1 LRKRGV
7 DVGFFE
13 FFKRRRNVE
22 NIKTEVDKT
31 HDSETGL
38 KIGQKLFA
46 QNGELVTVC
55 AIKEKTIIVEYKYKK
70 HERDKAVVGKTLFV
84 SNPLDRNLMQHQA
97 KVEEEKRQEQL
108 KLKQEIE
115 RLRLEQLELERKREE
130 ERKHQEQLELQK
142 KQEDKKRQERI
153 ALQRKHEEERKRLQ
167 RKKDA
172 ERRIQE
178 KIELEKKQEEERRV
192 QEQLRLKKI
201 KEIELSGGFKKN
213 VTPLYHD
220 IYGEGVFVEFD
231 STNNYIHVRFNSEAK
246 TTIFSYPDAIG
257 KHLFMQKTDKLLNRE
272 EFLKDP
278 KNEKEDLEEQ
288 QYFVRV
294 CEVADKNLK
303 SAREEESLM
312 KYGYNDFSDSYDSS
326 IYQKH
331 QIAIKEL
338 DLWREIRNNPYFARV
353 DHGENLKFYI
363 GKNAINNLVVDWRDK
378 ICNLYYQYNIY
389 IGNEEHNL
397 SLVRDF
403 EIISGIYRGFIDK
416 YSRKGD
422 YGASNIKDNVIS
434 DEFLIKVI
442 SANRGDKKTHDII
455 QTIQRNQ
462 YEIITYDALKS
473 MLVLG
478 CAGSGKTMIMLHRL
492 SYMVFNN
499 EDLDIKSIYIISPTR
514 LLNLENDELSRT
526 LKIDLANRLAIG
538 LFNASLI
545 RQYYNQNDI
554 FNSLDLRKIISN
566 SFIDADFIKLVYSDS
581 FIKAFK
587 RDIIAIVSS
596 DSEKREKFIELEDA
610 RLLDEYRYFCED
622 GLVFSNISDAYA
634 KNASL
639 NEIYENVKKAVSK
652 LPLEN
657 AIEKLKKFTESLNSS
672 NSNDKT
678 LEGKKEVLENLIN
691 HWDLSD
697 KTVYTK
703 KNNRSEVS
711 VSDDIFSEVFGYFNV
726 LGRSNRKNKGILN
739 RFPYLGVRY
748 DTVLQLLNRYKAV
761 AEKINRFERFV
772 NRQSY
777 DYLSEVIR
785 QLIVDIK
792 KNNRIDCKFTYEFE
806 VFLHLVGCNAI
817 FNSLHD
823 KRTLI
828 FVDEFQDYAVTE
840 ISLYK
845 QVFPNAVFNLFGDIK
860 QSINPKGLNESEV
873 EQVVENH
880 WKTYSI
886 NENYRNAHQITEF
899 INSEFSIDMM
909 PIGID
914 GSVKHCDIS
923 EISSVIQLDDTDRIA
938 LIIKNIP
945 LYENIASK
953 YHFGAIEKVNVIND
967 DECDVKRGF
976 LNVIPISLAKGLE
989 FERVYAIPHQ
999 MTQNEKYVAYTRA
1012 LNELCIITMGNIMSN
1027 EFIIENNIFL
1037 KRSTI
1042 GYYHQKYTGFRQP
1055 GNPDFLNT
1063 LKNTFDSEPH
1073 KNLIEARD
1081 KVIEIL
1087 KDDLPQ
1093 IIKEQSMSNCMLVC
1107 VPRAKSI
1114 KSFSNSQLM
1123 FKEAIKIAANNI
1135 PGAIDGTDCIIR
1147 VVNTRTTHLGNAS
1160 GIPNDGD
1167 KPYPGI
1173 TVATCEINKTRIM
1186 NQNII
1191 LIDDI
1196 YTRNVNIDEDCI
1208 QALLDNGANKVI
1220 FYSIGYTRRI

>member
-1 LRKRGV
+1 M
-7 DVGFFE
+7 GFFD
-13 FFKRRRNVE
+13 FFKRKRNVE

-31 HDSETGL
+31 YDSETGL

-84 SNPLDRNLMQHQA
+84 SNPLERNDMQHQA

-108 KLKQEIE
+108 KLKQEQEIE

-231 STNNYIHVRFNSEAK
+231 STNNYIHVRFNGEAK

-257 KHLFMQKTDKLLNRE
+257 KHLFMQKTDKLLKRE
-272 EFLKDP
+272 DFLKDP
-278 KNEKEDLEEQ
+278 KNEQEDLEEQ
-288 QYFVRV
+288 QHFVRV

-303 SAREEESLM
+303 SASQEESLM

-353 DHGENLKFYI
+353 DHGKNLKFYI

-378 ICNLYYQYNIY
+378 VCNLYYQYNIY

-526 LKIDLANRLAIG
+526 LKINLANRLAIG

-566 SFIDADFIKLVYSDS
+566 SFIDADFIKIVYSDS

-610 RLLDEYRYFCED
+610 RLLDEYRYLCED

-678 LEGKKEVLENLIN
+678 LEAKKEVLENLIN

-726 LGRSNRKNKGILN
+726 LGRSNSQNKGILN

-845 QVFPNAVFNLFGDIK
+845 KVFPNAVFNLFGDIK

-1012 LNELCIITMGNIMSN
+1012 LNELCIITMGDIMSN
-1027 EFIIENNIFL
+1027 EFIVENNIFL
-1037 KRSTI
+1037 KRNTI

-1063 LKNTFDSEPH
+1063 LKNTFNLEPH

-1107 VPRAKSI
+1107 VPRAKSL

-1135 PGAIDGTDCIIR
+1135 PGAIDGTDCIKR

-1160 GIPNDGD
+1160 GIANDGD

-1173 TVATCEINKTRIM
+1173 TVATCEIDKTRIM

>member
-1 LRKRGV
+1 
-7 DVGFFE
+7 VGFFE

-70 HERDKAVVGKTLFV
+70 YERDKAVVGKTLFV

-257 KHLFMQKTDKLLNRE
+257 KHLFMQKTDKLLKRE
-272 EFLKDP
+272 DFLKDP

-378 ICNLYYQYNIY
+378 TCNLYYQYNIY

-526 LKIDLANRLAIG
+526 LKINLANRLAIG

-566 SFIDADFIKLVYSDS
+566 SFIDADFIKIVYSDS

-610 RLLDEYRYFCED
+610 RLLDEYRYLCED

-678 LEGKKEVLENLIN
+678 LEAKKEVLENLIN

-726 LGRSNRKNKGILN
+726 LGRSNSQNKGILN

-1027 EFIIENNIFL
+1027 EFIVENNIFL
-1037 KRSTI
+1037 KRNTI

-1063 LKNTFDSEPH
+1063 LKNTFNLEPH

>member
-1 LRKRGV
+1 MRKRGV

-70 HERDKAVVGKTLFV
+70 YERDKAVVGKTLFV

-378 ICNLYYQYNIY
+378 TCNLYYQYNIY

-726 LGRSNRKNKGILN
+726 LGRSNSQNKGILN

>member
-70 HERDKAVVGKTLFV
+70 YERDKAVVGKTLFV

-257 KHLFMQKTDKLLNRE
+257 KHLFMQKTDKLLKRE
-272 EFLKDP
+272 DFLKDP

-353 DHGENLKFYI
+353 DHGNNSKFYI
-363 GKNAINNLVVDWRDK
+363 GKNAIDGLVVDWRDK

-389 IGNEEHNL
+389 IGNEKHNL
-397 SLVRDF
+397 SLVRDI
-403 EIISGIYRGFIDK
+403 EIVSGIYCGFIDK
-416 YSRKGD
+416 YSRNGD
-422 YGASNIKDNVIS
+422 YGTDNIENNVIS

-726 LGRSNRKNKGILN
+726 LGRSNSQNKGILN

-1012 LNELCIITMGNIMSN
+1012 LNELCIITMGDIMSK
-1027 EFIIENNIFL
+1027 EFIIERNNFL
-1037 KRSTI
+1037 KSNTI
-1042 GYYHQKYTGFRQP
+1042 GYYHQIYTGFRQP

>member
-1 LRKRGV
+1 MRKRGV

-70 HERDKAVVGKTLFV
+70 YERDKAVVGKTLFV

-257 KHLFMQKTDKLLNRE
+257 KHLFMQKTDKLLKRE
-272 EFLKDP
+272 DFLKDP

-353 DHGENLKFYI
+353 DHGNNSKFYI
-363 GKNAINNLVVDWRDK
+363 GKNAIDGLVVDWRDK

-389 IGNEEHNL
+389 IGNEKHNL
-397 SLVRDF
+397 SLVRDI
-403 EIISGIYRGFIDK
+403 EIVSGIYCGFIDK
-416 YSRKGD
+416 YSRNGD
-422 YGASNIKDNVIS
+422 YGTDNIENNVIS

-726 LGRSNRKNKGILN
+726 LGRSNSQNKGILN

-1012 LNELCIITMGNIMSN
+1012 LNELCIITMGDIMSK
-1027 EFIIENNIFL
+1027 EFIIERNNFL
-1037 KRSTI
+1037 KSNTI
-1042 GYYHQKYTGFRQP
+1042 GYYHQIYTGFRQP

>member
-70 HERDKAVVGKTLFV
+70 YERDKAVVGKTLFV

-378 ICNLYYQYNIY
+378 TCNLYYQYNIY

-726 LGRSNRKNKGILN
+726 LGRSNSQNKGILN

>member
-1 LRKRGV
+1 
-7 DVGFFE
+7 
-13 FFKRRRNVE
+13 
-22 NIKTEVDKT
+22 
-31 HDSETGL
+31 
-38 KIGQKLFA
+38 
-46 QNGELVTVC
+46 
-55 AIKEKTIIVEYKYKK
+55 
-70 HERDKAVVGKTLFV
+70 
-84 SNPLDRNLMQHQA
+84 M
-97 KVEEEKRQEQL
+97 
-108 KLKQEIE
+108 
-115 RLRLEQLELERKREE
+115 
-130 ERKHQEQLELQK
+130 
-142 KQEDKKRQERI
+142 
-153 ALQRKHEEERKRLQ
+153 
-167 RKKDA
+167 
-172 ERRIQE
+172 
-178 KIELEKKQEEERRV
+178 
-192 QEQLRLKKI
+192 
-201 KEIELSGGFKKN
+201 
-213 VTPLYHD
+213 TPLYHD

-257 KHLFMQKTDKLLNRE
+257 KHLFMQKTDKLLKRE
-272 EFLKDP
+272 DFLKDP

-353 DHGENLKFYI
+353 DHGNNSKFYI
-363 GKNAINNLVVDWRDK
+363 GKNAIDGLVVDWRDK

-389 IGNEEHNL
+389 IGNEKHNL
-397 SLVRDF
+397 SLVRDI
-403 EIISGIYRGFIDK
+403 EIVSGIYCGFIDK
-416 YSRKGD
+416 YSRNGD
-422 YGASNIKDNVIS
+422 YGTDNIENNVIS

-726 LGRSNRKNKGILN
+726 LGRSN
-739 RFPYLGVRY
+739 
-748 DTVLQLLNRYKAV
+748 
-761 AEKINRFERFV
+761 
-772 NRQSY
+772 
-777 DYLSEVIR
+777 
-785 QLIVDIK
+785 
-792 KNNRIDCKFTYEFE
+792 
-806 VFLHLVGCNAI
+806 
-817 FNSLHD
+817 
-823 KRTLI
+823 
-828 FVDEFQDYAVTE
+828 
-840 ISLYK
+840 
-845 QVFPNAVFNLFGDIK
+845 
-860 QSINPKGLNESEV
+860 
-873 EQVVENH
+873 
-880 WKTYSI
+880 
-886 NENYRNAHQITEF
+886 
-899 INSEFSIDMM
+899 
-909 PIGID
+909 
-914 GSVKHCDIS
+914 
-923 EISSVIQLDDTDRIA
+923 
-938 LIIKNIP
+938 
-945 LYENIASK
+945 
-953 YHFGAIEKVNVIND
+953 
-967 DECDVKRGF
+967 
-976 LNVIPISLAKGLE
+976 
-989 FERVYAIPHQ
+989 
-999 MTQNEKYVAYTRA
+999 
-1012 LNELCIITMGNIMSN
+1012 
-1027 EFIIENNIFL
+1027 
-1037 KRSTI
+1037 
-1042 GYYHQKYTGFRQP
+1042 
-1055 GNPDFLNT
+1055 
-1063 LKNTFDSEPH
+1063 
-1073 KNLIEARD
+1073 
-1081 KVIEIL
+1081 
-1087 KDDLPQ
+1087 
-1093 IIKEQSMSNCMLVC
+1093 
-1107 VPRAKSI
+1107 
-1114 KSFSNSQLM
+1114 SQ
-1123 FKEAIKIAANNI
+1123 
-1135 PGAIDGTDCIIR
+1135 
-1147 VVNTRTTHLGNAS
+1147 
-1160 GIPNDGD
+1160 
-1167 KPYPGI
+1167 
-1173 TVATCEINKTRIM
+1173 
-1186 NQNII
+1186 
-1191 LIDDI
+1191 
-1196 YTRNVNIDEDCI
+1196 
-1208 QALLDNGANKVI
+1208 NKV
-1220 FYSIGYTRRI
+1220 S

>member
-1 LRKRGV
+1 MRKRGV

-70 HERDKAVVGKTLFV
+70 YERDKAVVGKTLFV

-378 ICNLYYQYNIY
+378 TCNLYYQYNIY

-403 EIISGIYRGFIDK
+403 EIISGIYCGFIDK

-566 SFIDADFIKLVYSDS
+566 SFIDAGFIKLVYSDS

-726 LGRSNRKNKGILN
+726 LGRSNSQNKGILN